1 MPTDKEIFDQ
11 AVSAEPIAA
20 VEQTTNEPET
30 PTEAHTEAK
39 EGRVRDEKGRFVSA
53 TTDEPEKV
61 AEPEA
66 VAPKVEEAKPVEEKD
81 HAIPS
86 WRLKEEADARREWQQ
101 RAEAAEREREHFRQQ
116 MWQLQQQQQK
126 LQSPQEPVDI
136 FADPQK
142 WEQTFEQ
149 RLMAK
154 QRELEGNFSLRMAA
168 LKHGQET
175 FDEAYRALA
184 DAVGRGD
191 TATHQQIINSP
202 DPGETLVNWHK
213 REKTMALVG
222 PDPEAFVKKALEEA
236 LNNPE
241 FLAQAVE
248 KAKGVAS
255 TQPTQ
260 AIKVP
265 PSLSKASAAKSA
277 HEGSIKTQEDI
288 WKFAIGR

>member
-1 MPTDKEIFDQ
+1 T
-11 AVSAEPIAA
+11 
-20 VEQTTNEPET
+20 
-30 PTEAHTEAK
+30 
-39 EGRVRDEKGRFVSA
+39 
-53 TTDEPEKV
+53 
-61 AEPEA
+61 
-66 VAPKVEEAKPVEEKD
+66 PKVEEAKKPVED

-101 RAEAAEREREHFRQQ
+101 RAEAAEREREQFRQQ
-116 MWQLQQQQQK
+116 MWQWQQRQQPQA
-126 LQSPQEPVDI
+126 PQEPVDI

-149 RLMAK
+149 RLLAK

-168 LKHGQET
+168 LKHGQGT
-175 FDEAYRALA
+175 FDEAYKALS
-184 DAVGRGD
+184 DAVMRGD

-241 FLAQAVE
+241 FLAQA
-248 KAKGVAS
+248 
-255 TQPTQ
+255 
-260 AIKVP
+260 
-265 PSLSKASAAKSA
+265 
-277 HEGSIKTQEDI
+277 
-288 WKFAIGR
+288 